1 MEALKNEIIPSDPPE
16 LAEFSEPR
24 EKTTVGH
31 PDVNGNANAEKAA
44 APRAAER
51 DSKKEARP
59 TQTPARP
66 KTAGNSL
73 RKLRMERMLS
83 KAELARRAGISTLT
97 LDRIERGMPSRMDTK
112 RKILEALGMTPDDR
126 ASVFGDDDD

>member
-16 LAEFSEPR
+16 LKEPR
-24 EKTTVGH
+24 EVTTAGSA
-31 PDVNGNANAEKAA
+31 DGNANVDRAA
-44 APRAAER
+44 APRAVER

-59 TQTPARP
+59 TQTSARP